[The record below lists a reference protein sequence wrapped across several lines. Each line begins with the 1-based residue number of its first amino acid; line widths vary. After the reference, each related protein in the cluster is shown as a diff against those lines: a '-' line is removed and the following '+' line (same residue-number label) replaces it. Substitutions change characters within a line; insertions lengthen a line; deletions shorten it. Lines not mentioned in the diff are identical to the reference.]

1 MTFKELNFFYELCEN
16 PKVSLVAQKLEISQS
31 AVSIAIKSLENKLGE
46 PLFDRIGKKLVLNE
60 RGRYFYENSYKHY
73 TALLDMENLF
83 KEEILKGSLKVASSK
98 TTSGFI
104 MSEVYYRFL
113 SKYAGVKL
121 ETNTLNSSI
130 IIQKVLDGEID
141 LGIIETDC
149 DEIDIIKEKLL
160 DDEIIVVTSDKDFKK
175 NCYIDEINKKWIL
188 RESGSGTKEIFFK
201 ALEKYAKQVDVFME
215 LHDIHE
221 IKGLLLKHND
231 TVSAISKVAVE
242 KEIKEKMLFQINLH
256 NFEFKREFSL
266 IYHKNKTRNKLF
278 ETFKNFVKENFVTFS

>member
-1 MTFKELNFFYELCEN
+1 MTLKELNFFYELCEN
-16 PKVSLVAQKLEISQS
+16 PKVSQVAQKLEISQS

-60 RGRYFYENSYKHY
+60 RGRYFYKKSFEHY

-83 KEEILKGSLKVASSK
+83 KEDTLKGTLKVASSK

-104 MSEVYYRFL
+104 MSDIYYSFL

-121 ETNTLNSSI
+121 ETNTLNSSVI
-130 IIQKVLDGEID
+130 IKKVLNGEID

-160 DDEIIVVTSDKDFKK
+160 DDEVIVVTSDEKFKA
-175 NCYIDEINKKWIL
+175 NCYIDEIKKKWIL
-188 RESGSGTKEIFFK
+188 RESGSGTKEVFFK
-201 ALEKYAKQVDVFME
+201 ALEKYAKQVEVFME
-215 LHDIHE
+215 LNE
-221 IKGLLLKHND
+221 IQQIKELLIKHKD
-231 TVSAISKVAVE
+231 TVSAISKAAVE
-242 KEIKEKMLFQINLH
+242 KEIKEKKLFEIKLN
-256 NFEFKREFSL
+256 NFEFKREFAL

-278 ETFKNFVKENFVTFS
+278 CTFKDFIKDSFVTFS